1 MRIVVTGYASLDY
14 AIRLDRPPEADR
26 TVTILSRAREFPRV
40 GGSPAYVA
48 VAMAAAGTRDALP
61 ITWVA
66 DDPEGRRYCE
76 ELSAL
81 GLKTDGVGIRPGRTP
96 VCVLAYE
103 PGGACHCLYHPSLP
117 EPLGLDAHQSA
128 LIAAA
133 DCVCLTVG
141 PEQATRD
148 VLAAASPEAIVVWA
162 VKADPRATPPDLA
175 AALATRADIVVS
187 SRGEA
192 GFVREAFACAGRSS
206 LPPLRIETRGGE
218 GVAILDKGG
227 ERLIPAEPVDAED
240 TTGAGDTFLGAFLAA
255 WRSGGDVERAVESGV
270 AAARALLIGRANPDL
285 GA

>member
-1 MRIVVTGYASLDY
+1 VSIVVTGYASLDY
-14 AIRLDRPPEADR
+14 AMRLDRPPVADR
-26 TVTILSRAREFPRV
+26 TVTMLSRAREFPRL

-48 VAMAAAGTRDALP
+48 AAVAAVGKRDALP

-66 DDPEGRRYCE
+66 DDAEGRRYCK

-103 PGGACHCLYHPSLP
+103 PGGGCHCLYHPSLP

-133 DCVCLTVG
+133 DCVCLAVG

-148 VLAAASPEAIVVWA
+148 ALAAASPEATVVWA
-162 VKADPRATPPDLA
+162 VKADPRAAPPDLA

-192 GFVREAFACAGRSS
+192 GFVREAFTRAGLRR

-227 ERLIPAEPVDAED
+227 ERLIPATPVDAED

-255 WRSGGDVERAVESGV
+255 WAPGGDVGRAVECGI
-270 AAARALLIGRANPDL
+270 AAARALLIGRANPDV